1 MSLKLGY
8 FPPSTTSGS
17 LAIAHNSD
25 TILLPSSAIAF
36 SATRRPHFLL
46 HPFHQPGPP
55 SQPSPDSSQLLHTP
69 LSFLPNIFFLP
80 DLPSVMAPSQ
90 CSPPFP
96 HPRLPRFTIISTG
109 RGPGLIVFEPNPCL
123 LRKRHQ
129 VWEAP
134 LSLGSH
140 RKRGAEPSLLD
151 PNLSPPHTTA
161 AFRAGWHRGA
171 RARPPHPSAKTRPG
185 AVK

>member
-1 MSLKLGY
+1 MLKGTQSEFLQCKSHPNRCLLNWDI
-8 FPPSTTSGS
+8 FPQSTTSGS
-17 LAIAHNSD
+17 LAILHNSD

-69 LSFLPNIFFLP
+69 LSFLPNVFFLP

-123 LRKRHQ
+123 VRKTPG
-129 VWEAP
+129 VGSPAF
-134 LSLGSH
+134 LGLPQKIGS
-140 RKRGAEPSLLD
+140 
-151 PNLSPPHTTA
+151 
-161 AFRAGWHRGA
+161 RAQPA
-171 RARPPHPSAKTRPG
+171 
-185 AVK
+185 